1 MTAKKAKKKDGRGG
15 RREGAGRPALDA
27 PRKKHIAM
35 RYPIALIERVDE
47 AAKEDGVTRTAWIED
62 AIEKKLDGL
71 DSSDP

>member
-1 MTAKKAKKKDGRGG
+1 MTKKKDGRGG

-47 AAKEDGVTRTAWIED
+47 AAKEEGTTRTAWIED
-62 AIEKKLDGL
+62 AIEKKLDEAER
-71 DSSDP
+71 DDPSSKS

>member
-1 MTAKKAKKKDGRGG
+1 MTEPPKKSGRGG
-15 RREGAGRPALDA
+15 RREGAGRPALDE
-27 PRKKHIAM
+27 PRKKHIGL

-47 AAKEDGVTRTAWIED
+47 AAEEEGVTRTAWIED